1 MYIKDPMAI
10 ETKSMEIISRGLSA
24 HSFTEQELNVIKRTI
39 HTTGDFDYQNIVR
52 IGDGAIQAGVEAIKS
67 GKPRAGLTL
76 TSICRIVTDTMMAFS
91 GINKRSL
98 EKVSC
103 RIDCYISHED
113 IFRIAKEKQITRS
126 MAAMDYA
133 AAEGVD
139 IFVIGNAPTAL
150 YRIGELIRENQ
161 VSPNLIIGVPVGF
174 VGAAESK
181 EYIRDFG
188 VPSITTV
195 GTKGGSN
202 VAAAILNAIIYMAVG
217 RDA

>member
-1 MYIKDPMAI
+1 MYIKDPMTI
-10 ETKSMEIISRGLSA
+10 ETKSMQIINQGMTP
-24 HSFTEQELNVIKRTI
+24 HSFNEQELNVITRTI
-39 HTTGDFDYQNIVR
+39 HTTGDFDYQNIVSIR
-52 IGDGAIQAGVEAIKS
+52 EDAIQAGIEAIKS
-67 GKPRAGLTL
+67 G
-76 TSICRIVTDTMMAFS
+76 CRIVTDTMMAYS

-98 EKVSC
+98 EKAGC
-103 RIDCYISHED
+103 KIDCFIAHQD
-113 IFRIAKEKQITRS
+113 IFRTAKEKQITRS

-133 AAEGVD
+133 AIEGVD

-150 YRIGELIRENQ
+150 YRIGELMKEHRIT
-161 VSPNLIIGVPVGF
+161 PKLIIGVPVGF

-181 EYIRDFG
+181 EYIREFE
-188 VPSITTV
+188 VPSITTI

>member
-67 GKPRAGLTL
+67 G
-76 TSICRIVTDTMMAFS
+76 CRIVTDTMMAFS

>member
-10 ETKSMEIISRGLSA
+10 ETKSMEIIREGLSS
-24 HSFTEQELNVIKRTI
+24 HSYSEQELNVINRTI
-39 HTTGDFDYQNIVR
+39 HTTGDFDYQNIVS
-52 IGDGAIQAGVEAIKS
+52 ISQGAIEAGIDAIKS
-67 GKPRAGLTL
+67 GG
-76 TSICRIVTDTMMAFS
+76 RIVTDTMMAFS

-98 EKVSC
+98 EKAGC
-103 RIDCYISHED
+103 KIDCYISHED
-113 IFRIAKEKQITRS
+113 IFRLAKEKQVTRS

-150 YRIGELIRENQ
+150 YRIGELIRENK
-161 VSPNLIIGVPVGF
+161 VAPKLIIGVPVGF

-181 EYIRDFG
+181 EYIRAFE
-188 VPSITTV
+188 VPTITTV

-202 VAAAILNAIIYMAVG
+202 VAASILNAIIYMAVG

>member
-10 ETKSMEIISRGLSA
+10 ETKSMEIINNEMTA
-24 HSFTEQELNVIKRTI
+24 HSFSEQELNVINRTI
-39 HTTGDFDYQNIVR
+39 HTTGDFDYQNIVS
-52 IGDGAIQAGVEAIKS
+52 ISQGAIEAGIEAIKS
-67 GKPRAGLTL
+67 GG
-76 TSICRIVTDTMMAFS
+76 RIVTDTTMAFS

-98 EKVSC
+98 EKAGC
-103 RIDCYISHED
+103 KIDCYIGDKE
-113 IFRIAKEKQITRS
+113 IFRIAKEKQVTRS
-126 MAAMDYA
+126 MAAMDFA

-150 YRIGELIRENQ
+150 YRLGELIRENK
-161 VSPNLIIGVPVGF
+161 VAPKLIIGVPVGF

-181 EYIRDFG
+181 EYIRAFE
-188 VPSITTV
+188 VPTITTV

-202 VAAAILNAIIYMAVG
+202 VAASILNAIIYMAVG